1 MDYCGFEARL
11 KDLRV
16 AEMASLCWGD
26 MGESGVHIINF
37 YSTQ

>member
-26 MGESGVHIINF
+26 MAAAKRVSLVYIL
-37 YSTQ
+37 